1 MTKVCILDDSKGY
14 LEQLTNLAGDVLI
27 SEGVLLVWVTPL
39 NGLNRLVFVFF
50 FFCIP
55 ELFFIVDVNM
65 KDVMFLYHK
74 V

>member
-1 MTKVCILDDSKGY
+1 MIPKFTLMLTKVCILDDSKGY

-50 FFCIP
+50 FFVS
-55 ELFFIVDVNM
+55 LNY
-65 KDVMFLYHK
+65 FLL
-74 V
+74 